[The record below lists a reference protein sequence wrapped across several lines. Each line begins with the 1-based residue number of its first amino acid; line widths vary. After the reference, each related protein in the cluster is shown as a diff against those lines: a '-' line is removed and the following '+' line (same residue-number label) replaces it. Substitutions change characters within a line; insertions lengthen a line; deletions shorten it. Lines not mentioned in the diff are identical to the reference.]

1 MGALKAPLSVRSA
14 CGMEECNAAERA
26 IPAQVLSHNG
36 SENGT
41 STMPTKHDAVFPVP
55 VELEIAQG
63 GRPLRVAY
71 PSPWRPVV
79 VTSRSRLRRTCQKT
93 RRRARYVPAPWVHE
107 W

>member
-1 MGALKAPLSVRSA
+1 MRLAG
-14 CGMEECNAAERA
+14 GMEECNAAERA

-79 VTSRSRLRRTCQKT
+79 VTSRSRNRRSCRKT
-93 RRRARYVPAPWVHE
+93 HRRAHHVPVPWVHE
-107 W
+107 